1 VPTLVI
7 QAADDPF
14 MTLEVLP
21 EEHELSPSVHLE
33 IAQGGGHVGFVAGAY
48 PFRPRYWLEQRIPE
62 FLMLRLKSFKR
73 DLK

>member
-1 VPTLVI
+1 
-7 QAADDPF
+7 
-14 MTLEVLP
+14 
-21 EEHELSPSVHLE
+21 
-33 IAQGGGHVGFVAGAY
+33 VAGAY